1 MRIDSL
7 YILGKFFNN
16 VSPDSVR
23 FGRTCPANLSFWF
36 CPVRKFVCQ
45 VQLSPTFSYQ
55 NFKKRNYFE
64 ILWKT
69 LMQKWLVSHWKLPC
83 LQWFLGWKLL
93 QWQQLQ
99 SSKLA
104 WLFWPFEP
112 NLELEQSN
120 LFMGIGNFLGLAG
133 SVVRGEYIVENL
145 KLCHDHHKNCPKG
158 KHFFIYHIVAS
169 RSTCYYSENQKIR
182 FFVF

>member
-1 MRIDSL
+1 
-7 YILGKFFNN
+7 
-16 VSPDSVR
+16 
-23 FGRTCPANLSFWF
+23 
-36 CPVRKFVCQ
+36 
-45 VQLSPTFSYQ
+45 
-55 NFKKRNYFE
+55 
-64 ILWKT
+64 
-69 LMQKWLVSHWKLPC
+69 MQKWLVSHWKLPC

-120 LFMGIGNFLGLAG
+120 LFMGVDNFSGLAR

-182 FFVF
+182 KSENQIFCILKSRIVTCQFFLRKNFFVCH